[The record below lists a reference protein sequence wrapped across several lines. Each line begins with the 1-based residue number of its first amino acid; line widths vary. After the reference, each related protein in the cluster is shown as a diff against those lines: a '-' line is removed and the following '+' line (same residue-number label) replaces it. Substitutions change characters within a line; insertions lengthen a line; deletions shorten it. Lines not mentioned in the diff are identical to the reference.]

1 MVPLIT
7 ILIGSTTVGL
17 ATVAIRRAPPQGGAT
32 AAVVLTREDM
42 ALIARDQPEA
52 FQKKLLTDQSIRS
65 DFAKDIRR
73 LLAVAEEARRIGIAD
88 RSPQKRELEYG
99 RARIIATE
107 YYETSKQEITDAE
120 IEAFFKEEGKTAW
133 FDQLVADLARSQQQE
148 LSAEQK
154 AIARKIVGKTFI
166 GERRGMA
173 AGFDKRRKIELQI
186 LMQQA
191 RTLAQIYAEEKLQD
205 KIKVTEAEIDAY
217 LAGHPDLDDKK
228 DREQAEALLKRL
240 RAGEDFA
247 TLARQF
253 STDSSRE
260 KGGDLGWFGRGVM
273 VPEFENVAFVL
284 QRGQISNVVKTAFGY
299 HIIKLEERRTVE
311 KNGVS
316 EEEIRVRHILINS
329 RDLSSLGHL
338 KTPRDRAREALETE
352 KADQLLDEIV
362 KRSNVSVPADF
373 PFN

>member
-17 ATVAIRRAPPQGGAT
+17 ATVAIRRASSQGGAT

-107 YYETSKQEITDAE
+107 YYETSKQEVTDPE
-120 IEAFFKEEGKTAW
+120 LEAFFKEEGKTAW